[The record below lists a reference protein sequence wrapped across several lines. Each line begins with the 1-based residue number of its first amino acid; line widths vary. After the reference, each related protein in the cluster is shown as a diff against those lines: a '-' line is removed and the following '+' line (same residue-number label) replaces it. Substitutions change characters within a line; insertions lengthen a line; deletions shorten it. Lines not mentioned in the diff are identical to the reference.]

1 MNPIKK
7 TQKKSPKEHEE
18 EKDKITKEI
27 EELDDLDNLMK
38 AKVEF
43 SYSTFTG
50 AQERERLLQRMKLAK
65 LNAKYGFRK
74 PGNLD
79 YSKILQQYY
88 MIGNPNPEETKT
100 PGLLN

>member
-1 MNPIKK
+1 M
-7 TQKKSPKEHEE
+7 KS
-18 EKDKITKEI
+18 
-27 EELDDLDNLMK
+27 
-38 AKVEF
+38 KVEF
-43 SYSTFTG
+43 SYSNFNG

-88 MIGNPNPEETKT
+88 MIGNPNHEETKSSS
-100 PGLLN
+100 LLN

>member
-1 MNPIKK
+1 M
-7 TQKKSPKEHEE
+7 KSK
-18 EKDKITKEI
+18 
-27 EELDDLDNLMK
+27 L
-38 AKVEF
+38 EF

-88 MIGNPNPEETKT
+88 MIGNPSHEESKT
-100 PGLLN
+100 TGI